1 MEKAGLQ
8 AAGVTEALGEWSQ
21 AMNVYRR
28 LEELLPPL
36 RGSLEK
42 KIANAQEHLP
52 PGKN

>member
-8 AAGVTEALGEWSQ
+8 AASAAEALSEWQQ
-21 AMNVYRR
+21 AINVYRR

-36 RGSLEK
+36 RDSLEK
-42 KIANAQEHLP
+42 KIANAQEHLA